1 MSESSIM
8 QIVIFCPH
16 LLNIRWNVDWR
27 FFFMQSCALDVYNF
41 NNFLNKS
48 RIIHYTWIAPYSFM
62 QKDSNALH
70 LKPIKILNFYIWFRC
85 SATQT
90 TITSYQIS
98 KLKKFSLHENTE
110 TTYLQILIATNKN
123 PRYVLFMRW
132 VIFVIWSSSVHN
144 NQDNISWKIDNSCI
158 LFT

>member
-16 LLNIRWNVDWR
+16 LLNIRYNVDWR
-27 FFFMQSCALDVYNF
+27 LFCLCRAALYVVNVW

-48 RIIHYTWIAPYSFM
+48 RIIRYTWIAPYSFM

-70 LKPIKILNFYIWFRC
+70 LKPIKILNFNIWFRC

-98 KLKKFSLHENTE
+98 KLKKFSLFMK
-110 TTYLQILIATNKN
+110 TTYLQILIATNNK
-123 PRYVLFMRW
+123 V
-132 VIFVIWSSSVHN
+132 
-144 NQDNISWKIDNSCI
+144 WKPIVANESFFYGPWG
-158 LFT
+158 LL